1 MRTWMQKEPVDERNL
16 IANRYKHAL
25 GLKAAEVDEV
35 PDVGIVVSTMKYD
48 GELNLAFLDDGVVT
62 FANRY
67 SRLRVEMEAGEELA
81 EAFKEYGNCTIAGE
95 LYAVGENESKLT
107 LGEVMHRIKNPHNDE
122 EEASI
127 RFAAFDIL
135 RLNGEEWHEDYLE
148 TVNLLDLTLDG
159 YTKVHSADWAL
170 GESGLTDMWAK
181 VIENKMEGLVV
192 RTGKGVF
199 KVKQKFDLDLAVIG
213 LTMTGKSWGRGEA
226 SALVLAFLDD
236 DGHYRYAG
244 TVGGGLRPGEI
255 KEGDLPQN
263 FRKWWFQEG
272 ERTSLGETKLG
283 NKPVRL
289 IKPQHVITVRA
300 DEWVIDDRLSLEY
313 DGKTFNQNGALPAAV
328 GQKPRVVKYRE
339 DKSRYPL
346 EQGDIRLE
354 QIPEMTE

>member
-1 MRTWMQKEPVDERNL
+1 MQKEPVDERNL

-35 PDVGIVVSTMKYD
+35 PNIENGISTMKYD

-67 SRLRVEMEAGEELA
+67 SRLRIDMEAGEEIA
-81 EAFKEYGNCTIAGE
+81 EAFKDCGNCTLAGE
-95 LYAVGENESKLT
+95 LYAVGENGTKLT

-127 RFAAFDIL
+127 RFGAFDIL
-135 RLNGEEWHEDYLE
+135 RMNGNDWNEDYLE
-148 TVNLLDLTLDG
+148 TLDILEEKMTG
-159 YTKVHSADWAL
+159 FTKIHSADYAQ
-170 GESGLTDMWAK
+170 GQSGLTDMWAK

-192 RTGKGVF
+192 RTSKGTF

-213 LTMTGKSWGRGEA
+213 LTMTGKSWARGEA

-236 DGHYRYAG
+236 DGNYRYAG

-255 KEGDLPQN
+255 KTDDKPQN
-263 FRKWWFQEG
+263 FRKWWYQEA

-300 DEWVIDDRLSLEY
+300 DEWVIDNRLSLEY
-313 DGKTFNQNGALPAAV
+313 DGKNFTQNGDLPAAV
-328 GQKPRVVKYRE
+328 GQKPRMMQYRQ
-339 DKSRYPL
+339 DKSKYPL
-346 EQGDIRLE
+346 EQGDIRME
-354 QIPEMTE
+354 QIPELTQ